1 MNQDST
7 IEVSVVMPCLNEQQT
22 IGSCIE
28 KAKRTMKSLGIR
40 GEVVVADNGS
50 TDNSVSIAENLG
62 ARVVHQP
69 IRGYGAAY
77 QAGIEATRGNY
88 IIIGDSDDTY
98 DFTDLERFLTPLRN
112 GHDLVMGSRF
122 KGEILPGAMPWSHR
136 YIGNPILSGI
146 LRWVFHTSIS
156 DAHCGMRAFTRQA
169 YDKMQLQTTGME
181 FASEMVVKAAQA
193 GLKISETPITYYPR
207 LGESKLN
214 SFRDAWRHLRFMLL
228 FSPTHLFA
236 LPGALLF
243 LLGMFGLLMMLPG
256 PVKIGTHVYDI
267 HVMTLAGFVALL
279 GYQILHL
286 SLYARTYAVSAGF
299 VTKDKFIRGFYQLF
313 TLERGIA
320 FGALLF
326 LCGVALDIRVA
337 WTWIQNGFGSLDEIL
352 PALFALVCMIL
363 GVQTMFSAF
372 LLSLFA
378 IPRQGKREEGIT
390 DED

>member
-169 YDKMQLQTTGME
+169 YDKMQLQTPVHRIVEPIET
-181 FASEMVVKAAQA
+181 VKTRRK
-193 GLKISETPITYYPR
+193 GL
-207 LGESKLN
+207 G
-214 SFRDAWRHLRFMLL
+214 
-228 FSPTHLFA
+228 
-236 LPGALLF
+236 
-243 LLGMFGLLMMLPG
+243 
-256 PVKIGTHVYDI
+256 
-267 HVMTLAGFVALL
+267 
-279 GYQILHL
+279 
-286 SLYARTYAVSAGF
+286 
-299 VTKDKFIRGFYQLF
+299 
-313 TLERGIA
+313 
-320 FGALLF
+320 
-326 LCGVALDIRVA
+326 GVARWNND
-337 WTWIQNGFGSLDEIL
+337 GD
-352 PALFALVCMIL
+352 
-363 GVQTMFSAF
+363 
-372 LLSLFA
+372 
-378 IPRQGKREEGIT
+378 KR
-390 DED
+390 

>member
-243 LLGMFGLLMMLPG
+243 FARHVWAVNDASRTRKNWNTRLRHPCHDTGWFCRAIRIPNPPSKSLCPYLRGLCRICHKG
-256 PVKIGTHVYDI
+256 
-267 HVMTLAGFVALL
+267 
-279 GYQILHL
+279 
-286 SLYARTYAVSAGF
+286 
-299 VTKDKFIRGFYQLF
+299 
-313 TLERGIA
+313 
-320 FGALLF
+320 
-326 LCGVALDIRVA
+326 
-337 WTWIQNGFGSLDEIL
+337 
-352 PALFALVCMIL
+352 
-363 GVQTMFSAF
+363 
-372 LLSLFA
+372 
-378 IPRQGKREEGIT
+378 
-390 DED
+390 